1 MYETMTINENY
12 LMKMKERGQAKGMLT
27 ATEWTEEHI
36 EAKVKHLEELK
47 QLLTMRENH

>member
-1 MYETMTINENY
+1 MTINENY
-12 LMKMKERGQAKGMLT
+12 LVKMKERGQSNGMLT

-47 QLLTMRENH
+47 QLWAMKENH